1 MEFKVDQSSSGS
13 WVSQVRDGRLKEIE
27 GHDGRDTD
35 SQEGLGE
42 KGKGR
47 VWKMYKRLIRQ
58 DMVIV
63 DKAFQ
68 CQHKEEVNMSKDSV

>member
-27 GHDGRDTD
+27 GHDGQDTD

-47 VWKMYKRLIRQ
+47 VWKMYKRLIR
-58 DMVIV
+58 
-63 DKAFQ
+63 
-68 CQHKEEVNMSKDSV
+68 